1 MGASCAIARVAG
13 VVVWLQRGEDV
24 RLPLASFV
32 QAMTRRSPASL
43 VARRAAGDRRH
54 LPPATS
60 CPVLAVLAAGLALC
74 LGAPAVAQVS
84 GAVSAESDFR
94 LRGYSV
100 SGGRPVGSARLG
112 VDDESGV
119 YADASATVVLTRNDG
134 VRFLGYQVDAGV
146 AKRLGGD
153 WVIDLGIAHNQF
165 RAAYAGG
172 YPLTYTEGYIG
183 TTRGPVSA
191 YLFVSPNYYRPGF
204 WTAYGQVEAT
214 IMPARDW
221 RLTAHVGS
229 LHHLYTPETYT
240 LRHETLYDWRV
251 AAARAFGSLEL
262 HLNVSGGGPGR
273 QYYYGASHSRTAVVA
288 GASLS
293 F

>member
-32 QAMTRRSPASL
+32 QAMTRRSSAAS
-43 VARRAAGDRRH
+43 VVRRAAGDRRR
-54 LPPATS
+54 LRPAAS
-60 CPVLAVLAAGLALC
+60 YPVLAVLTAVLC
-74 LGAPAVAQVS
+74 QGAPAVAQVS

-165 RAAYAGG
+165 RAAYVGG

-204 WTAYGQVEAT
+204 WTVYGQVEAT
-214 IMPARDW
+214 VMPARDW
-221 RLTAHVGS
+221 RLMAHVGS
-229 LHHLYTPETYT
+229 LHHLYTPEPYT

-251 AAARAFGSLEL
+251 GATRAFGSLEL

-273 QYYYGASHSRTAVVA
+273 QYYYGQSQSRTAVVA